1 MSGANKTLFRG
12 DLAALGGRAHKK
24 APAPRGPSTD
34 VARGRAMI
42 AAASAAFVGFGV
54 ATIVAPPGGGY
65 LSPGALSPPHARA
78 GLACSACHVDGFS
91 KKADQ
96 GLVPSSA
103 CAACHGEHAPRRAG
117 HRQAM
122 ASGAMRCATCHEV
135 HHAEEGVAFEPGV
148 PPVHYSTGVQRE
160 DAHATAFHSDR
171 PVTVA
176 LVPVAACAS
185 CHDVASAVDPAARC
199 FRPGERASSCLDEHQ
214 APLPLDRPPPKASG
228 VCAAQHTSDR
238 PAAWDA
244 ALAVA
249 HETPLPDPA
258 RGGGARGWSLV
269 AAAAAC
275 LAWLAARTV
284 PALLARRR
292 AARARAAQ
300 PAITA
305 PPARVRLPQIDVTSC
320 LGCSACVDACPYE
333 VLEVDRYVAVVA
345 RPEACCGLTLCEQ
358 RCPNGSLR
366 ITEGEPV
373 GDRPRIDAAL
383 ESEDVPGLYLAG
395 DITGLPLIKNAIA
408 QGARTV
414 DAIAKARRGRGS
426 TGALDLVIVG
436 AGPAGLSA
444 ALRAKELGLA
454 FEVVEQGSV
463 AQSIKSFPRGKLV
476 FDQPLELPVEG
487 SLWLEESTKEERLS
501 HWLRIVRREKLPLVE
516 DTRVVEVAKHGELFH
531 VTTQPK
537 DGGAKAER
545 RARAVL
551 VAIGQRGTPRRLP
564 FELDPA
570 VEARVHYHLFDAQ
583 SFEGKRVI
591 VVGLG
596 DVAMEAA
603 IALARQAEDARD
615 DRAPRGPTFTRG
627 KSRNIAEIKRL
638 ADGRPRRA
646 ALLDRDRR
654 AVAARGRALRGGSAR
669 RSIQPYDAVMVLH
682 REHPRRGRRSPDSG
696 VRTLGDVAA
705 PEIVSPARPSED
717 AAL

>member
-1 MSGANKTLFRG
+1 VSGDNKTLFRS
-12 DLAALGGRAHKK
+12 DLAADGGRGHKK

-42 AAASAAFVGFGV
+42 AAASAAFVGFGL
-54 ATIVAPPGGGY
+54 AAIAAPPGGGY

-78 GLACSACHVDGFS
+78 GLACGACHVDGFS
-91 KKADQ
+91 KRTDQ
-96 GLVPSSA
+96 ALVPSSA
-103 CAACHGEHAPRRAG
+103 CTACHGEHAPRRPG
-117 HRQAM
+117 HARAM

-135 HHAEEGVAFEPGV
+135 HRGEEGVVFEPGL
-148 PPVHYSTGVQRE
+148 PPKHYATGVERE
-160 DAHATAFHSDR
+160 DTSATSYRADH

-176 LVPVAACAS
+176 LVPVAACAG
-185 CHDVASAVDPAARC
+185 CHDAAWAVDPAARC
-199 FRPGERASSCLDEHQ
+199 FRPGERVSSCLDEHQ
-214 APLPLDRPPPKASG
+214 APLPLDRPSARATG

-249 HETPLPDPA
+249 RETPLPDPGR
-258 RGGGARGWSLV
+258 RGGAPWLWAIV

-275 LAWLAARTV
+275 LAWIGARAA

-320 LGCSACVDACPYE
+320 LGCSACVDACPYD
-333 VLEVDRYVAVVA
+333 VLEVDKYVAVVA

-414 DAIAKARRGRGS
+414 DAIAKARRGRGAA
-426 TGALDLVIVG
+426 GALDLVIVG

-487 SLWLEESTKEERLS
+487 SLWLEESTKEELLS
-501 HWLRIVRREKLPLVE
+501 HWLRIVRREKLPVVE
-516 DTRVVEVAKHGELFH
+516 DTRVVEVAKRGELFH
-531 VTTQPK
+531 VATQPK
-537 DGGAKAER
+537 DGGSRTER

-551 VAIGQRGTPRRLP
+551 LAIGQRGTPRRLP
-564 FELDPA
+564 FELDSA

-583 SFEGKRVI
+583 SFAGKRVI

-603 IALARQAEDARD
+603 IALARQPETRVTIVH
-615 DRAPRGPTFTRG
+615 RGPTFTRG
-627 KSRNIAEIKRL
+627 KSRNIAEVKRL
-638 ADGRPRRA
+638 AEGGRVALRFSTEIA
-646 ALLDRDRR
+646 ALSRQ
-654 AVAARGRALRGGSAR
+654 AASLCAGGAPESV
-669 RSIQPYDAVMVLH
+669 PYDAVMVLIGSIP
-682 REHPRRGRRSPDSG
+682 PRATLARFG
-696 VRTLGDVAA
+696 VRTAADFAA
-705 PEIVSPARPSED
+705 PEIVSPAGPSEN